1 MTTVAALLRSTHPG
15 PSVAVTVI
23 AVVLGVGVGLDAP
36 RLVLLGFAVL
46 AQQFSVGLS
55 NDWIDAARDREAG
68 RTDKPI
74 AAGVVSV
81 GLARTVSLVLAVL
94 AIALTLPLGWA
105 ATLAHLGFMG
115 AGWLYNAG
123 LKSTPLSVLA
133 YVVGF
138 GLLPFVVTLALPT
151 PALPAGWAVAA
162 AALLGVS
169 AHFANA
175 LPDLEDDR
183 RHGIRSTPQLVG
195 VQVSVALIA
204 LALVAGAAFVVVGS
218 GAFDVLRLVG
228 LGLVVVFAGMCWWLG
243 ASRPPT
249 RLLFRLIMAAALVIV
264 VLLAVSG
271 RQLIA

>member
-15 PSVAVTVI
+15 PSIAVTVI
-23 AVVLGVGVGLDAP
+23 AVVLGFGVGLDAP
-36 RLVLLGFAVL
+36 RLMLLGFAVL
-46 AQQFSVGLS
+46 AQQLSVGLS

-94 AIALTLPLGWA
+94 AIALTLPLGPA
-105 ATLAHLGFMG
+105 ATAAHLGFMG
-115 AGWLYNAG
+115 AGWAYNAG
-123 LKSTPLSVLA
+123 IKSTPFSVAA